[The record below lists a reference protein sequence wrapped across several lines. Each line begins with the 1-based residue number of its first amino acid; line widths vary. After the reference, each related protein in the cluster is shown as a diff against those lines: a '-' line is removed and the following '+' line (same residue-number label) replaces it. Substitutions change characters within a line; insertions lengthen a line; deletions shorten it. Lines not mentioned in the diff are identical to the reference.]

1 MSIVVIW
8 CWVVYFFVFCFLCFV
23 VFFFFFFQA
32 EDGIRDHCVT
42 GVQTCALPIL
52 VRTVGRNWWA
62 VAAAMLA
69 VASACTEPQSPEQRP
84 QLLLTDGATLAVDV
98 NTTFAFPDVSSTGSI
113 DPDGYTVW
121 VDGSTSQAVATNG
134 VVTFSGLAGGDH
146 EVALYGIA
154 PNCTVDDVLLSTGS
168 TPQTNPRGVSLISG
182 LGGSANFSLACGS
195 WEIGR
200 AHV

>member
-1 MSIVVIW
+1 M
-8 CWVVYFFVFCFLCFV
+8 
-23 VFFFFFFQA
+23 
-32 EDGIRDHCVT
+32 IRRPPRST
-42 GVQTCALPIL
+42 LFPYTTLF
-52 VRTVGRNWWA
+52 RSRNWWA

-154 PNCTVDDVLLSTGS
+154 PNCAVS
-168 TPQTNPRGVSLISG
+168 TPSKGPNNPRGVSLVAG
-182 LGGSANFSLACGS
+182 VGGSSDFSLACGS
-195 WEIGR
+195 WGEVFVSTNTTGVDFPAGGYTVSVDGGASQTIAANGNVTFTQLY
-200 AHV
+200 AAGHTI